1 MSTVAH
7 APATA
12 ELPDS
17 PSRGRRIWRWVAAS
31 SAVAAGGLHIA
42 AAAQHVGTHDL
53 VVGFFLL
60 VAFVQLGL
68 GAWIVVSSWAGT
80 QPDVRLVAL
89 ALMGTVALVGLYVVA
104 HTTDLLAAF
113 QVHDAAGGHGGATGA
128 PQGHA
133 TETVGPVALG
143 LEPVVAREPVTAA
156 GDGDSGGGDGDRPGP
171 HRPAAR
177 PVEERRGQRA
187 APPRRRDLGALAGR
201 RARMTR
207 PPSTIGPVPPA

>member
-1 MSTVAH
+1 MMATVAL

-80 QPDVRLVAL
+80 QPDVRLVTL

-113 QVHDAAGGHGGATGA
+113 QVHDATGGHGGTTGA

-143 LEPVVAREPVTAA
+143 LEPVVAREPVTLLGTATVAVEMVTVLALTALLPGRWKSGAA
-156 GDGDSGGGDGDRPGP
+156 N
-171 HRPAAR
+171 ALLL
-177 PVEERRGQRA
+177 
-187 APPRRRDLGALAGR
+187 LGAATWVLWLVGVL
-201 RARMTR
+201 
-207 PPSTIGPVPPA
+207 G

>member
-1 MSTVAH
+1 MSTVAL

-12 ELPDS
+12 GLPDS
-17 PSRGRRIWRWVAAS
+17 PSRARRIWRWVAAS
-31 SAVAAGGLHIA
+31 SAVAAGGLHIE
-42 AAAQHVGTHDL
+42 AAAQHVGTHEL

-80 QPDVRLVAL
+80 QPDVRLVTL

-113 QVHDAAGGHGGATGA
+113 QVHDAAGGHGGTTGA

-143 LEPVVAREPVTAA
+143 LEPVVAREPVTLLGTATVAVEMVTVLALTALLPGRWKTGAA
-156 GDGDSGGGDGDRPGP
+156 N
-171 HRPAAR
+171 ALLL
-177 PVEERRGQRA
+177 
-187 APPRRRDLGALAGR
+187 LGAATWVLWLAGVL
-201 RARMTR
+201 
-207 PPSTIGPVPPA
+207 G

>member
-1 MSTVAH
+1 MSTAAL

-17 PSRGRRIWRWVAAS
+17 SSRGRRIWRWVAAS

-53 VVGFFLL
+53 VVGFFLV

-68 GAWIVVSSWAGT
+68 GAWIVVSSWAGA

-89 ALMGTVALVGLYVVA
+89 ALIGTVALVGLYVVA

-113 QVHDAAGGHGGATGA
+113 QVHDAAGGHGGTTGA

-133 TETVGPVALG
+133 TETVGPVALS
-143 LEPVVAREPVTAA
+143 LEPAVSREPVTPLGTATVAVEMVTVLALTALLPGRWKSGAA
-156 GDGDSGGGDGDRPGP
+156 N
-171 HRPAAR
+171 ALLL
-177 PVEERRGQRA
+177 
-187 APPRRRDLGALAGR
+187 LGAATWVLWLVGVL
-201 RARMTR
+201 
-207 PPSTIGPVPPA
+207 G